1 MKKILVTVIACAAM
15 MLAMT
20 LTAFAGSWEQ
30 TNGAWKYK
38 NDDGSYV
45 KGAWQWIDGKCYC
58 FDANGNMYANT
69 TTPDGYLV
77 NENGEWV
84 VDGVVQTQTTTQTQ
98 TQASAGTSTEAQRL
112 VWLNRMGLPGDSE
125 ETKNAKMHSAV
136 NDYILAGYYDMEKC
150 PITYNA
156 IRTFLLN
163 TDWPNMTDR
172 QKAEAAFKIAARGY
186 NGNTYVRIGSYLGDN
201 SNEWPVIA
209 YHKGWC
215 GLYAMDMAY
224 LCRFMGMDTGVYES
238 NCPGGPVD
246 PYTGST
252 SHAFVGIKLDG
263 VWYVIDNTRTGDGA
277 KTMSE
282 VMWPMQSQ
290 YVKDNFPERQQGN
303 WP

>member
-58 FDANGNMYANT
+58 FDTNGNMYANT

-112 VWLNRMGLPGDSE
+112 VWLNRMGLPGDSA

-186 NGNTYVRIGSYLGDN
+186 NGNRYNMFYSRPQN
-201 SNEWPVIA
+201 SNEWQIMA
-209 YHKGWC
+209 YHEGNC
-215 GLYAMDMAY
+215 GSYAMDMAH
-224 LCRFMGMDTGVYES
+224 LCRFMGMDTGVYEAK
-238 NCPGGPVD
+238 NQYNPNNGENDEG
-246 PYTGST
+246 
-252 SHAFVGIKLDG
+252 HAFVGIKLDG
-263 VWYVIDNTRTGDGA
+263 VWYVIDNTRTGNGT

-290 YVKDNFPERQQGN
+290 YVKDNFPEWQQGN